1 MPFSNL
7 GLSAPILRAIDALG
21 YTTPTPIQ
29 NQAIPVILSGKD
41 LIATAQTGTGKT
53 AAFVLPILELFN
65 KERTLRG
72 KRIRA
77 LILTPTRE
85 LAVQVTNNV
94 AQYSQHLNLSS
105 MAVYGGVDTDTQKQ
119 RLIAG
124 VDILVATPG
133 RLLDLA
139 HQRALHF
146 DELEILVLDEADRMV
161 DMGFLGDINKIIE
174 RLPST
179 RQNLLFSATM
189 TDDVLAISDSFANSK
204 MGELAE
210 EITIS
215 PHSTAAPSI
224 KQWLITV
231 DKDTK
236 SALLSHLIKEQ
247 EWDQALIFI
256 EKKHAAAKLVDQLAK
271 RDIKAEAI
279 HGDKSQAMRE
289 QILAD
294 FKSGKLKY
302 LVATGVA
309 ARGIDIGSLSRVVNY
324 DLPFKPEE
332 YIHRIG
338 RTGRAGATGEAISF
352 VAMGDFKNLCA
363 IESRL
368 DHIIDRKEIE
378 GFPVRKVVPVSILNY
393 VRKSKPPAPKSA
405 ASKSSAHKSNTP
417 KSTSSKISG
426 SKPNNKKTRQ
436 KPNDKT
442 GKKSENNSGERSKDR
457 VNKNIWGR

>member
-1 MPFSNL
+1 MPFSKL
-7 GLSAPILRAIDALG
+7 GLSPPIVQAINELG

-29 NQAIPVILSGKD
+29 KKAIPIILSGKD

-53 AAFVLPILELFN
+53 AAFVLPILERFN
-65 KERTLRG
+65 KERKLRG

-77 LILTPTRE
+77 LIITPTRE
-85 LAVQVTNNV
+85 LSIQVAANV
-94 AQYSQHLNLSS
+94 AEYSKHLHLSS
-105 MAVYGGVDTDTQKQ
+105 MAVYGGVDVEPQKQ
-119 RLIAG
+119 RLIEGA
-124 VDILVATPG
+124 DILVATPG

-146 DELEILVLDEADRMV
+146 DELEVLVLDEADRMV
-161 DMGFLGDINKIIE
+161 DMGFSSDIDKIID
-174 RLPST
+174 RLPEN

-189 TDDVLAISDSFANSK
+189 TDDVRSLASGFAFSKNSDDA
-204 MGELAE
+204 A
-210 EITIS
+210 EITTS
-215 PHSTAAPSI
+215 PKATTAPTI
-224 KQWLITV
+224 NQWLITI

-236 SALLSHLIKEQ
+236 SALLSHLILEEK
-247 EWDQALIFI
+247 WDQALIFI
-256 EKKHAAAKLVDQLAK
+256 EKKHGAAKLADQLAK
-271 RDIKAEAI
+271 RGIEAEAI
-279 HGDKSQAMRE
+279 HGDRSQAMRE
-289 QILAD
+289 KILAD

-309 ARGIDIGSLSRVVNY
+309 ARGIDIGELSRVVNY

-368 DHIIDRKEIE
+368 DHVIERKEIE

-393 VRKSKPPAPKSA
+393 VRKSKSPKSA
-405 ASKSSAHKSNTP
+405 AKRK
-417 KSTSSKISG
+417 
-426 SKPNNKKTRQ
+426 
-436 KPNDKT
+436 NDKAD
-442 GKKSENNSGERSKDR
+442 KIFSSENP
-457 VNKNIWGR
+457 WGRSE

>member
-1 MPFSNL
+1 MTFSNL
-7 GLSAPILRAIDALG
+7 GLCDPIVKATEQLG
-21 YTTPTPIQ
+21 FTSPTPIQ
-29 NQAIPVILSGKD
+29 KQAIPVILSGKD

-53 AAFVLPILELFN
+53 AAFTLPILESFN
-65 KERTLRG
+65 KERKLRG

-85 LAVQVTNNV
+85 LAVQVAAHV
-94 AQYSQHLNLSS
+94 KEYSQHLELSS
-105 MAVYGGVDTDTQKQ
+105 LAVYGGVDIQHQKQ
-119 RLIAG
+119 RLIEG
-124 VDILVATPG
+124 IDILVATPG

-146 DELEILVLDEADRMV
+146 DELEVLVLDEADRMV
-161 DMGFLGDINKIIE
+161 DMGFVDDMYKIIE
-174 RLPST
+174 RLPEN

-189 TDDVLAISDSFANSK
+189 NDTVRAIANEFTDSKVSKPAI
-204 MGELAE
+204 
-210 EITIS
+210 EITTS
-215 PHSTAAPSI
+215 PKTTAAESI

-236 SALLSHLIKEQ
+236 SALLSHLIKEN

-256 EKKHAAAKLVDQLAK
+256 EKKHGAAKLVDQLAK
-271 RDIKAEAI
+271 RDIKADAI

-289 QILAD
+289 KILAD

-309 ARGIDIGSLSRVVNY
+309 ARGIDIGELSRVVNY

-338 RTGRAGATGEAISF
+338 RTGRAGATGEAVSL
-352 VAMGDFKNLCA
+352 VAWGDFKNLCA

-368 DHIIDRKEIE
+368 DHLIERKEIE
-378 GFPVRKVVPVSILNY
+378 GFPVRKVVPISILNY
-393 VRKSKPPAPKSA
+393 VRKSKA
-405 ASKSSAHKSNTP
+405 ATP
-417 KSTSSKISG
+417 KPRPKAEKHKNKTT
-426 SKPNNKKTRQ
+426 KKT
-436 KPNDKT
+436 NH
-442 GKKSENNSGERSKDR
+442 SKDEKR
-457 VNKNIWGR
+457 KNRDIWG

>member
-7 GLSAPILRAIDALG
+7 GLSTPILQAIKDTG
-21 YTTPTPIQ
+21 YTTATAIQ
-29 NQAIPVILSGKD
+29 KQAIPLILSGKD

-53 AAFVLPILELFN
+53 AAFVLPILEKFN

-72 KRIRA
+72 KRVRA

-85 LAVQVTNNV
+85 LAVQVTASV
-94 AQYSQHLNLSS
+94 ATYGKHLNLSS
-105 MAVYGGVDTDTQKQ
+105 MAVYGGVDSEAQKQ

-124 VDILVATPG
+124 IDILVATPG

-139 HQRALHF
+139 YQRALHF
-146 DELEILVLDEADRMV
+146 DELEVLVLDEADRMV
-161 DMGFLGDINKIIE
+161 DMGFADDISKIIE
-174 RLPST
+174 RLPEA

-189 TDDVLAISDSFANSK
+189 NDEVRTLAYGFAERKMSDAAVEISV
-204 MGELAE
+204 
-210 EITIS
+210 S
-215 PHSTAAPSI
+215 PKATSAPSI
-224 KQWLITV
+224 NQWLITV

-247 EWDQALIFI
+247 QWDQALIFI

-271 RDIKAEAI
+271 RGIEADSI
-279 HGDKSQAMRE
+279 HGDRSQAMRE
-289 QILAD
+289 KILAD

-309 ARGIDIGSLSRVVNY
+309 ARGIDIGELSRVVNY

-352 VAMGDFKNLCA
+352 VALGDFKNLCA

-368 DHIIDRKEIE
+368 NHLIERKEIE
-378 GFPVRKVVPVSILNY
+378 GFPVRKVVPISILNY
-393 VRKSKPPAPKSA
+393 VRKSKPPAAKSA
-405 ASKSSAHKSNTP
+405 AQSKGRATR
-417 KSTSSKISG
+417 
-426 SKPNNKKTRQ
+426 KPLTTKQ
-436 KPNDKT
+436 
-442 GKKSENNSGERSKDR
+442 G
-457 VNKNIWGR
+457 